1 MLDTQILFA
10 LNPKDRFHQRTLAR
24 LTELRRRNLTLHAPD
39 TAVLEFQVVLRSID
53 RKPDVVRKALLA
65 LRGALEMNQAIEAQT
80 FDSELLMRQCEIEE
94 KYGLSYFDSL
104 IAASALRLGGEILSD
119 DESFDKVPDIRRI
132 RLS

>member
-53 RKPDVVRKALLA
+53 RKPDVVRKALLG
-65 LRGALEMNQAIEAQT
+65 LRGALEMNEAIEAQT

-94 KYGLSYFDSL
+94 KYGLSSFDSL